1 MSKNRTLII
10 FFSFFA
16 FSFLFPAFITLGDKS
31 EISIDPGDQ
40 FEYLIRKNNV
50 FLGTIKIISSDNL
63 SFNFTLKNQT
73 GSEVVSRRYVQSILF
88 HFIGKGNYTIQIR
101 NLGAYALKI
110 NLVVETKN
118 LNQENS
124 ERYTTDNDSVCWQI
138 LANNKYN
145 IISLED
151 LKYGEYDAYIDIM
164 GGIGN
169 IKVYIT
175 QTNPEVVEEWLFYSD
190 EYEVNTQAFLR
201 KFTIDR
207 DSKYWIIIKSGDEK
221 DYQVTLTLIL
231 TNLKKDKGTI
241 FLLTAAAFIAMLTLY
256 LNNLKRKHTYK
267 KSAAALKAKK
277 EGLEQFKSLRLQSA
291 EDLYSNIKMKKY

>member
-1 MSKNRTLII
+1 MSNNRAQII
-10 FFSFFA
+10 FVSVFV
-16 FSFLFPAFITLGDKS
+16 FSFLFPALITLGDKC
-31 EISIDPGDQ
+31 EISIEPGDQ
-40 FEYLIRKNNV
+40 FDYIIGKNNA

-63 SFNFTLKNQT
+63 TFNFTLKHQT

-101 NLGAYALKI
+101 NLGEYTLKI
-110 NLVVETKN
+110 NLSVETKN

-145 IISLED
+145 IISLKD
-151 LKYGEYDAYIDIM
+151 LKYGEYDAYVDIM

-175 QTNPEVVEEWLFYSD
+175 QTNPEVVEEWLLYSD

-207 DSKYWIIIKSGDEK
+207 DSKYWIIIKSEDEK
-221 DYQVTLTLIL
+221 EYQVTLTLIL
-231 TNLKKDKGTI
+231 TNLKKDNGTI

-256 LNNLKRKHTYK
+256 LNKLKRKHTYR
-267 KSAAALKAKK
+267 KSASALKARE

-291 EDLYSNIKMKKY
+291 EEIYSNIKLKKR